1 MDILNF
7 ISWIKGKRV
16 VTSVDS
22 SQTLIPVGLKD
33 PKRNDD
39 YLAGAIS
46 VEDFSKQI
54 RQYQSYTASI
64 NQTSD
69 SDPTVAILFEN
80 SLEVNATFIREDVG
94 VYTVQ
99 FDKPLFN
106 TPFDYCTIQNPTSID
121 PDGSIIYTVEV
132 KAVFFDT
139 ILINTFINGILSDNV
154 MGGSNSYIPNTILDV
169 RTYVNST
176 SFF

>member
-33 PKRNDD
+33 SKRDD
-39 YLAGAIS
+39 GYLAGAIS
-46 VEDFSKQI
+46 VEDFSKQV
-54 RQYQSYTASI
+54 RQYQAYTVSI
-64 NQTSD
+64 NQTLD
-69 SDPTVAILFEN
+69 SDPTIAIMFEN
-80 SLEVNATFIREDVG
+80 SLEVTATFIREDVG

-106 TPFDYCTIQNPTSID
+106 TPFDYCVIQNPSSVD
-121 PDGSIIYTVEV
+121 PDGPTIYTVEV
-132 KAVFFDT
+132 KPVFFDT
-139 ILINTFINGILSDNV
+139 ILINTFVNGVLSDSV
-154 MGGSNSYIPNTILDV
+154 MGGNNSYMPNTILDI
-169 RTYVNST
+169 RTYFNPI